1 MELAVDEQQGKAPER
16 ALLAPLAL
24 EPLQLFNSSTLQLF
38 TRDKAPARVRLVPL
52 APENPQHVARVREL
66 LLIAL
71 PHSPREQAQ
80 GVVQEQVPLHT
91 RPPRL
96 GIELLLQHA

>member
-16 ALLAPLAL
+16 ALLAPLAM
-24 EPLQLFNSSTLQLF
+24 EPFQRF
-38 TRDKAPARVRLVPL
+38 TRDKAHARVRLVPL